1 MQIFVILRLLCVSCK
16 ILTTRIQFGII
27 HQKSILHWA
36 AKFGQTSVIQYVC
49 RFVDEKNPCDIW
61 GVTPIHLA
69 AENGHLEIV
78 QYLMKYLTDDKNP
91 KSYGCTSVLDMAARG
106 GHLEVFKY
114 LSAFSNSINLRASLE
129 PAMDTLPCTGQQC
142 MEN

>member
-1 MQIFVILRLLCVSCK
+1 MPKDFLGVGRGPFSEILAVNDSYELMVYLS
-16 ILTTRIQFGII
+16 
-27 HQKSILHWA
+27 
-36 AKFGQTSVIQYVC
+36 C
-49 RFVDEKNPCDIW
+49 RFEDEKNPCDIW

-114 LSAFSNSINLRASLE
+114 LHPFSNSKELRANNGLYLFLKNS
-129 PAMDTLPCTGQQC
+129 DTIYFFQQ
-142 MEN
+142 EFQ

>member
-1 MQIFVILRLLCVSCK
+1 M
-16 ILTTRIQFGII
+16 
-27 HQKSILHWA
+27 
-36 AKFGQTSVIQYVC
+36 
-49 RFVDEKNPCDIW
+49 
-61 GVTPIHLA
+61 A

-114 LSAFSNSINLRASLE
+114 LQPFSNSRELRANNGEYAISKE
-129 PAMDTLPCTGQQC
+129 F
-142 MEN
+142 

>member
-1 MQIFVILRLLCVSCK
+1 M
-16 ILTTRIQFGII
+16 
-27 HQKSILHWA
+27 
-36 AKFGQTSVIQYVC
+36 
-49 RFVDEKNPCDIW
+49 
-61 GVTPIHLA
+61 A

-114 LSAFSNSINLRASLE
+114 LQPFSNSRELRANNGE
-129 PAMDTLPCTGQQC
+129 
-142 MEN
+142 

>member
-1 MQIFVILRLLCVSCK
+1 M
-16 ILTTRIQFGII
+16 
-27 HQKSILHWA
+27 
-36 AKFGQTSVIQYVC
+36 
-49 RFVDEKNPCDIW
+49 DEKNPCDIW

-114 LSAFSNSINLRASLE
+114 LQPFSNSRELRANNGMYAFLKNSE
-129 PAMDTLPCTGQQC
+129 IISFPSR
-142 MEN
+142 NS